1 MNEKT
6 ERQSKETL
14 EVDYILYDFGI
25 FISIIHLIVDQIF
38 HLWRDAKMSKIK
50 GLTVFNYI
58 LYILERDPSLFSC

>member
-25 FISIIHLIVDQIF
+25 FISIIHQIVDQIF
-38 HLWRDAKMSKIK
+38 NL
-50 GLTVFNYI
+50 
-58 LYILERDPSLFSC
+58 

>member
-25 FISIIHLIVDQIF
+25 FISIIHQIVDQIF
-38 HLWRDAKMSKIK
+38 NLWRDAKMSKIK